1 MAENLAA
8 DMKGNKKKKEV
19 INELDKLKGQDLR
32 VLQAEVGELNT
43 ELEALKEQWE
53 EYKKPIDDEI
63 FEKKQQMADR
73 RVEYQYK
80 NDKIKDLKKDYKQAI
95 ADTEHKKKVLS
106 YMQQEWENLPKDINR
121 NQFLKRINEVIKT
134 LKG

>member
-1 MAENLAA
+1 M
-8 DMKGNKKKKEV
+8 
-19 INELDKLKGQDLR
+19 
-32 VLQAEVGELNT
+32 LQAEVGELNT

>member
-1 MAENLAA
+1 MAENLNA

-32 VLQAEVGELNT
+32 VLQSEVGELNT

-63 FEKKQQMADR
+63 FE
-73 RVEYQYK
+73 
-80 NDKIKDLKKDYKQAI
+80 
-95 ADTEHKKKVLS
+95 
-106 YMQQEWENLPKDINR
+106 
-121 NQFLKRINEVIKT
+121 
-134 LKG
+134 

>member
-1 MAENLAA
+1 MAENLTV
-8 DMKGNKKKKEV
+8 DMKSNKKKNEV

-32 VLQAEVGELNT
+32 VLQTEVGDLNQ

-80 NDKIKDLKKDYKQAI
+80 NEKIKELKKDFKQAI
-95 ADTEHKKKVLS
+95 ADTEHKKKVLT
-106 YMQQEWENLPKDINR
+106 YMQ
-121 NQFLKRINEVIKT
+121 
-134 LKG
+134 